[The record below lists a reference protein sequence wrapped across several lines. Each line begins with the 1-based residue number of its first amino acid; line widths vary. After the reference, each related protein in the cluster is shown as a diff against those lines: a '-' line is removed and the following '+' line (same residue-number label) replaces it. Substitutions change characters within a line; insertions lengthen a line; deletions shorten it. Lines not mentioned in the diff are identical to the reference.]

1 MARPSEMLGSL
12 KEQRKV
18 EGPDGEM
25 LQCRQLY
32 LHARL
37 RGLERGEEEGAR
49 KVLLGREGLRDQ
61 ADPRTRPQGH
71 TEEQKFS
78 TETCQM

>member
-1 MARPSEMLGSL
+1 MARPSEMLGRL

-49 KVLLGREGLRDQ
+49 KVLGREGLRE
-61 ADPRTRPQGH
+61 ADPRTRPQG
-71 TEEQKFS
+71 TERKFS